1 MVNLALMKRNEHLTS
16 NDRLKQPARP
26 ITTLV
31 LTCFFLSGA
40 ASLIFQV
47 VWIRLLTHVFGSSTL
62 AVATVWSVFMGG
74 LALGSALGG
83 RMVDRMKRD
92 PLFAYAFC
100 EVGIAVCAFVIPI
113 VLLGYPRANAWLW
126 SAFGDSTPLLVT
138 VRFVLCSI
146 ILLPPTVLM
155 GATLP
160 ILSRRVVDKSAELK
174 RLGAKVGGLYAVN
187 TFGAVVGVFAAGFW
201 LLEALGL
208 RKLNLLAIGMALVV
222 PVLIGV
228 ALRVGRVPRWS
239 PPTTLALDTG
249 GDDVPLT
256 TDARWVLILFA
267 LSGAVAMNLEVLYF
281 RAMALVLGSST
292 QSFTLV
298 LVVFLFGLGAGA
310 ALLGRPISRARDPIG
325 WLSLVFVAVGASVL
339 YLVASIDHLPDIYID
354 LAARSDVTTPAGL
367 WIRLIIAGVTFPT
380 GLTLGAIMPMAV
392 KIYGGTVDRVGNDVG
407 TLYAA
412 NTLGAVLGSL
422 AGGFL
427 VLPLIGLRAGL
438 LVSSA
443 IYLVTGAVLAIRSPM
458 ALRRWASW
466 TIAPTLLL
474 FLMFLPDWDADKL
487 TSGPF
492 RLGLSED
499 TRSDIRNADL
509 VYYRDG
515 LISTITVRKF
525 STGYVLYNNG
535 KPDASSH
542 VDRTIQIQLGA
553 VPALL
558 HPGTDLDALVI
569 GYGSGMTV
577 GAITQASHI
586 SAIDAVDIE
595 ASVFDAADKFFAPY
609 SHAPGKNPKV
619 ARIVADGRNLLAAGG
634 DTYDIIVSEPPNPWV
649 SGVANLFTTEFY
661 DLVLSRLAHGG
672 IFCQWVQLYDFTPET
687 IKLVYR
693 TVKSKFPYCVVLRPR
708 GGDSMIIASREPLRF
723 HLRELERRFRDSTLS
738 AEMLRAELQSP
749 YDLLAR
755 VLLAPD
761 EIDAFTGNGSIATDD
776 NALLEFAAQ
785 RDFLSGGNMAARR
798 SRREKIIW
806 AFAPFGDLEHLIVDW
821 GAGPE
826 KRERQLRLAK
836 ALVEQNKIEEAARWR
851 KRAGVR

>member
-16 NDRLKQPARP
+16 NCRLKQPARP

-40 ASLIFQV
+40 AALIFQV

-83 RMVDRMKRD
+83 RIVDRMKRD
-92 PLFAYAFC
+92 PLLAYAFC
-100 EVGIAVCAFVIPI
+100 EVGVAVCAFVIPI

-126 SAFGDSTPLLVT
+126 RAFGDSTPLLVT

-160 ILSRRVVDKSAELK
+160 ILSRRVVDKSDELK

-228 ALRVGRVPRWS
+228 ALRVGRAPRWN
-239 PPTTLALDTG
+239 PPTTLALDTR

-256 TDARWVLILFA
+256 IDARWVLIAFA
-267 LSGAVAMNLEVLYF
+267 LSGALAMNLEVLYF

-298 LVVFLFGLGAGA
+298 LVVFLLGLGVGS
-310 ALLGRPISRARDPIG
+310 ALLTIAR
-325 WLSLVFVAVGASVL
+325 VA
-339 YLVASIDHLPDIYID
+339 
-354 LAARSDVTTPAGL
+354 
-367 WIRLIIAGVTFPT
+367 FPT

-392 KIYGGTVDRVGNDVG
+392 KIYGGTVDRVGKDVG

-412 NTLGAVLGSL
+412 NTLGAILGSL

-443 IYLVTGAVLAIRSPM
+443 IYLVTGAVLAIRSPV

-474 FLMFLPDWDADKL
+474 FLMFLPGWDADKL

-492 RLGLSED
+492 RLGLPKGTQS
-499 TRSDIRNADL
+499 SIRNADL

-525 STGYVLYNNG
+525 PHGYILYNNG

-542 VDRTIQIQLGA
+542 ADRTIQIQLGV

-558 HPGTDLDALVI
+558 HPGTELDALVI

-595 ASVFDAADKFFAPY
+595 ASVFEAADRYFAQY

-619 ARIVADGRNLLAAGG
+619 ARIVADGRNFLAAGG
-634 DTYDIIVSEPPNPWV
+634 DTYDIIVSQPPDPWV
-649 SGVANLFTTEFY
+649 AGVANLFTTEFY
-661 DLVLSRLAHGG
+661 DLVLSRLAPEG
-672 IFCQWVQLYDFTPET
+672 IFCQWVQLYEFTPET
-687 IKLVYR
+687 LKLVYR
-693 TVKSKFPYCVVLRPR
+693 TVKSKFPYSVALRPR
-708 GGDSMIIASREPLRF
+708 GGDTMIIASREPLRF

-761 EIDAFTGNGSIATDD
+761 EIDAFTGDGSIATDD

-785 RDFLSGGNMAARR
+785 RDFLSGGNMAVRL
-798 SRREKIIW
+798 SRQENIIW
-806 AFAPFGDLEHLIVDW
+806 AFAPFGDLENLIVDW

-826 KRERQLRLAK
+826 KRERQLRLAQ
-836 ALVEQNKIEEAARWR
+836 ALVEHKKLREAARWR
-851 KRAGVR
+851 KRAGVW